1 MFINKGVY
9 LRFVT
14 DELKLR
20 TLQLLPVRNLAAI
33 DAHWV
38 MYITTAY
45 QRCVRMYLHTRGSS
59 LLVSTGKGKFE
70 GLNSWNGHN
79 KVPRLFYIVER
90 LSEPQTFIT
99 QL

>member
-14 DELKLR
+14 DELELR
-20 TLQLLPVRNLAAI
+20 TLQLLSIRNLAAI

-45 QRCVRMYLHTRGSS
+45 RRCVRMYLHTRGSS
-59 LLVSTGKGKFE
+59 LLVST
-70 GLNSWNGHN
+70 
-79 KVPRLFYIVER
+79 ER
-90 LSEPQTFIT
+90 ASSKASIGGTGIIRFHAFFI
-99 QL
+99 L